1 MSVQKLRQ
9 TDLLSATDAAT
20 LLDVSP
26 DTVRRWTR
34 NGKVPHVR
42 LPSGRVRY
50 RKADIEALLSPV
62 EADSSSDSV
71 DDDTDGSGGSS
82 MSLDVPF
89 PGLVG
94 V

>member
-1 MSVQKLRQ
+1 MRQ
-9 TDLLSATDAAT
+9 IDLLSAKDAAI

-50 RKADIEALLSPV
+50 RRADILALLSPV
-62 EADSSSDSV
+62 GSEDSESV
-71 DDDTDGSGGSS
+71 DDELDDADASS
-82 MSLDVPF
+82 MPLDVPF
-89 PGLVG
+89 PALVG
-94 V
+94 M